1 MPARSSVVVLSPEGK
16 PLGMIRF
23 PEHPS
28 NCTLGG
34 KEGRTLSMNA
44 QTGVYPIG
52 IEGAQSR

>member
-1 MPARSSVVVLSPEGK
+1 MVVLSPEGK

-23 PEHPS
+23 PKHPS